1 MHTKNPNENRRLRWM
16 ALLTL
21 IGLFGNIV
29 TAVIAILSLGGW
41 IEVSILS
48 VLIGFGIFG
57 SLSFIAKLLIN
68 REINRTDG
76 VSHVKDFR

>member
-1 MHTKNPNENRRLRWM
+1 MQTKNPNENRRLRWM

-29 TAVIAILSLGGW
+29 TTVIAILSLGGW
-41 IEVSILS
+41 IEVSTLS

-57 SLSFIAKLLIN
+57 SLSFIAKFLIN

-76 VSHVKDFR
+76 VSHGKVLR